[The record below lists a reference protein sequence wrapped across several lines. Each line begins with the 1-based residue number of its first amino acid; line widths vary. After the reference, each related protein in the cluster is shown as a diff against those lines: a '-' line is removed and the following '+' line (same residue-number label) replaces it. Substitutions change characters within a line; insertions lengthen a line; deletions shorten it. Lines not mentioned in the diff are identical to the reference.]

1 MKQKVATIA
10 RSMQGVFQ
18 KKRMSI
24 KQRFIILVTIIT
36 VGFMI
41 AGTVSNLSS
50 RTLVDSMD
58 QMYNEHMQNVIRAEK
73 MMLVFKQSELFL
85 ERTIESETMDEA
97 TGHVNDY
104 MRFIMEV
111 RQPLQEIVNSE
122 HGEQAAKYLEAIET
136 HLFKLEYLAAEMKGY
151 IADGKLE
158 QVKPEIEAEIRPI
171 EKKVFADMLI
181 IEESSIQAAEQIY
194 LNNKSD
200 ATQSRILNVVMTIA
214 VAIACIWMAVATMK
228 VIRKPIDSLQHL
240 MAGAAEGDLS
250 ATSTNVGTDELG
262 RLSVSYNE
270 MILGL
275 RRLVELIQTSTN
287 VLMDNV
293 SLVAEFAVQSQ
304 QSAQQTAAAMVR
316 TDESAKRQQSSA
328 GETLRAM
335 EDMANS
341 IQHIVHATTEVADI
355 TQYAGQHAAQGV
367 VTMEQ
372 AVTEM
377 DRVHQSVQGAEH
389 TLQELQQ
396 HSKAIVQVIT
406 IIQQISSQT
415 SLLAINASIEA
426 ARAGE
431 HGRGFSVVADEVR
444 QLAEQ
449 SGESLK
455 RISSM
460 VDAIQRNTGYMAN
473 AMFEVSNQTQAGQEK
488 VTAAGVMFRD
498 LHQQINE
505 VVEQT
510 ESVSASVQEMSAC
523 TEEITAAS
531 SEMAALSEH
540 AAEEVQ
546 LVTTMTTTQLD
557 QMSRISTILDEL
569 YEMAY
574 GLDEQVNKFRL
585 QQAETESKK

>member
-36 VGFMI
+36 LGFMI

-73 MMLVFKQSELFL
+73 MMLAFKQSELFL
-85 ERTIESETMDEA
+85 ERTIESESMEEA

-158 QVKPEIEAEIRPI
+158 QFKPEIEAEIRPI
-171 EKKVFADMLI
+171 EKKVFADMLL

-194 LNNKSD
+194 LTNKSD

-228 VIRKPIDSLQHL
+228 AIRRPIDSIQHL
-240 MAGAAEGDLS
+240 MARAAEGDLS

-275 RRLVELIQTSTN
+275 KRLVELIQTSTN

-293 SLVAEFAVQSQ
+293 SVVAEFAVQSQ

-316 TDESAKRQQSSA
+316 TDESAKRQQSSS

-449 SGESLK
+449 CGESLK
-455 RISSM
+455 RIGSM

-473 AMFEVSNQTQAGQEK
+473 AMSEVSNQTQAGQEK

-585 QQAETESKK
+585 EQQR

>member
-1 MKQKVATIA
+1 MKQKVATIT

-41 AGTVSNLSS
+41 AGTVSNLHS
-50 RTLVDSMD
+50 RTLIDSMD

-73 MMLVFKQSELFL
+73 MMLAFKQSELYL

-104 MRFIMEV
+104 MRFVMEV
-111 RQPLQEIVNSE
+111 RQPLQEINKSS
-122 HGEQAAKYLEAIET
+122 HGQQAAKYLEAIET

-158 QVKPEIEAEIRPI
+158 QFKPDIEAEIRPI
-171 EKKVFADMLI
+171 EKKVFADMLL
-181 IEESSIQAAEQIY
+181 IEESSLKAAEQIY
-194 LNNKSD
+194 LDNKSD
-200 ATQSRILNVVMTIA
+200 AIQSRTLNVVIMIA
-214 VAIACIWMAVATMK
+214 MAIACIWMGVATSK
-228 VIRKPIDSLQHL
+228 AIRKPIDALQHL
-240 MAGAAEGDLS
+240 MARAASGDLS
-250 ATSTNVGTDELG
+250 ATSKDIGTDELG

-270 MILGL
+270 MIQGL
-275 RRLVELIQTSTN
+275 RQLVELIQKSTS

-293 SLVAEFAVQSQ
+293 SVVAEFAVQSQ
-304 QSAQQTAAAMVR
+304 QGAQQTAAAMQR

-355 TQYAGQHAAQGV
+355 TQHAGQHAARGAV
-367 VTMEQ
+367 KMEQ
-372 AVTEM
+372 AVHEM
-377 DRVHQSVQGAEH
+377 DRIHQAVQGAGN
-389 TLQELQQ
+389 TVQELQQ
-396 HSKAIVQVIT
+396 HSKAIVHVIT
-406 IIQQISSQT
+406 VIEQISSQT
-415 SLLAINASIEA
+415 SLLAINATIEA

-444 QLAEQ
+444 QLADQ

-455 RISSM
+455 RISKM
-460 VDAIQRNTGYMAN
+460 VEAIQRNTGYMAD
-473 AMFEVSNQTQAGQEK
+473 AMSEVSSQTQAGQET
-488 VTAAGVMFRD
+488 VSAAGVMFSE
-498 LHQQINE
+498 LHQQINQ

-531 SEMAALSEH
+531 SEMAALSEN
-540 AAEEVQ
+540 AAGEVQ

-557 QMSRISTILDEL
+557 HMSRISTILDEL
-569 YEMAY
+569 YEMAF

-585 QQAETESKK
+585 EAKIGSKK

>member
-1 MKQKVATIA
+1 MKQKVATIT
-10 RSMQGVFQ
+10 RSMQVVFQ

-24 KQRFIILVTIIT
+24 KQRFIILVSIIT
-36 VGFMI
+36 VGFII
-41 AGTVSNLSS
+41 AGTVSNLHS

-73 MMLVFKQSELFL
+73 MMLAFKQSELYL

-104 MRFIMEV
+104 MRFIMEI
-111 RQPLQEIVNSE
+111 RQPLQEIVKSG
-122 HGEQAAKYLEAIET
+122 HGQQAVKYLEAIET

-158 QVKPEIEAEIRPI
+158 QFKAEIEAEIRPI
-171 EKKVFADMLI
+171 EKKVFADMLL
-181 IEESSIQAAEQIY
+181 IEESSVRAAEQIY
-194 LNNKSD
+194 LDNKSD
-200 ATQSRILNVVMTIA
+200 AIQSRTLNIFIMIVM
-214 VAIACIWMAVATMK
+214 AISCIWMGIATSK
-228 VIRKPIDSLQHL
+228 AIRKPIDSLQHL
-240 MAGAAEGDLS
+240 MARAAGGDSS
-250 ATSTNVGTDELG
+250 ATSTDIGTDELG

-270 MILGL
+270 MIQGL
-275 RRLVELIQTSTN
+275 KQLIELIQTSTS

-293 SLVAEFAVQSQ
+293 SVVAEFAVQSQ
-304 QSAQQTAAAMVR
+304 QGAQQTAAAMQR

-355 TQYAGQHAAQGV
+355 TQHASQHAAQGAT
-367 VTMEQ
+367 TMEQ

-377 DRVHQSVQGAEH
+377 DRVHQAVQSADH

-396 HSKAIVQVIT
+396 HSKAIVHVIT

-444 QLAEQ
+444 HLAEQ
-449 SGESLK
+449 SGDSLK

-460 VDAIQRNTGYMAN
+460 VDAIQRNTGYMAE
-473 AMFEVSNQTQAGQEK
+473 AMSEVSNQTQAGQET
-488 VTAAGVMFRD
+488 VTAAGVMFND
-498 LHQQINE
+498 LHQQISQ

-531 SEMAALSEH
+531 SEMAALSQN

-569 YEMAY
+569 YEMAF

-585 QQAETESKK
+585 EVEVDSKI